1 MCAPCLAGP
10 EPLSGGFFCASCR
23 IPFLNRFPLDENG
36 QCALCRLGARAY
48 EHAYCFGSYEGTLRE
63 LIHLFK
69 FSGMRPLVRP
79 LGAFLFRA
87 LPVDAEFDL
96 VTPVPLHWR
105 RLWSRGFNQSAL
117 LAGYLAKRRSLPV
130 VNALRRGK
138 NTATQTGLTSA
149 QRRKNLS
156 GAVALRKRARGRIRD
171 KRVLLVDDV
180 LTTGATGNACAAV
193 LKRGG
198 ARSVTLVTLARTDRR
213 FQALPQQAGNLA
225 LGA

>member
-1 MCAPCLAGP
+1 M
-10 EPLSGGFFCASCR
+10 
-23 IPFLNRFPLDENG
+23 PFVNRFPLDENG
-36 QCALCRLGARAY
+36 RCALCRLGARAY
-48 EHAYCFGSYEGTLRE
+48 EHAYCFGPYEGTLRE

-69 FSGMRPLVRP
+69 FSGMRPLVRT
-79 LGAFLFRA
+79 LGAFVFRA

-105 RLWSRGFNQSAL
+105 KLWSRGFNQSAL
-117 LAGYLAKRRSLPV
+117 LAGYMAKRRGLPMV
-130 VNALRRGK
+130 SALRRKK
-138 NTATQTGLTSA
+138 NTAPQTGLTSA

-156 GAVALRKRARGRIRD
+156 GAVAVRRWARARIRD

-180 LTTGATGNACAAV
+180 VTTGATGNACAAA

-198 ARSVTLVTLARTDRR
+198 ARSVTLLTLARTDRR
-213 FQALPQQAGNLA
+213 FDAVALQAGNLA